1 MLSKKVS
8 IVVPVYNEIKF
19 VDSCIASLLSQTYQN
34 LEIVILDNC
43 SNDGTTELI
52 KERHQNK
59 LTHVVHSSNLGPQ
72 NNFDLSISYASGE
85 YTCIYH
91 ADDVYSPDIIEKQV
105 NYLDLNQDVAAVFCL
120 AKYINEQGRVM
131 GRQKL
136 NFLKSD
142 SKFGFYELLN
152 LILINHNFLIC
163 PSLMIRTSVLKE
175 LQHWNWFFKSSA
187 DLEMWLRVASKYKI
201 GILKSHLI
209 SCRISSKQWS
219 ETMRKRTARADFFV
233 VMRFYINSYRQS
245 ISSCAL
251 NGYLYLRIKDYLTRI
266 NNCKN
271 IVRRKRLAR
280 LFLGALVTYK
290 APVYKKV
297 ALFLLMLSITI
308 HRAIKLD

>member
-1 MLSKKVS
+1 MLSNRVS

-19 VDSCIASLLSQTYQN
+19 VESCIVSLLSQTYKN
-34 LEIVILDNC
+34 FEIVILDNC

-72 NNFDLSISYASGE
+72 NNFDLCISHASGE

-91 ADDVYSPDIIEKQV
+91 ADDVYSPDIIEKQS

-120 AKYINEQGRVM
+120 AKYINEQGSVI

-142 SKFGFYELLN
+142 SKFGLHELLN

-175 LQHWNWFFKSSA
+175 LQNWNWFFKSSA

-209 SCRISSKQWS
+209 SCRISKKQWS
-219 ETMRKRTARADFFV
+219 ETVRKRTAKADFFI
-233 VMRFYINSYRQS
+233 VMKFYINSCRKFIPCHS
-245 ISSCAL
+245 L
-251 NGYLYLRIKDYLTRI
+251 NNYLYLNIKDYFVRI
-266 NNCKN
+266 RNCTN
-271 IVRRKRLAR
+271 LAREKRLVK
-280 LFLGALVTYK
+280 LFIGTLVAYK
-290 APVYKKV
+290 APIYKKL
-297 ALFLLMLSITI
+297 ALFALILSIALYK
-308 HRAIKLD
+308 AIKIN

>member
-19 VDSCIASLLSQTYQN
+19 VDSCITSLLSQTYKN
-34 LEIVILDNC
+34 FEIVILDNC

-59 LTHVVHSSNLGPQ
+59 LTHVVHSSNLGPK
-72 NNFDLSISYASGE
+72 NNFDLCISHASGE

-175 LQHWNWFFKSSA
+175 LQYWNWFFKSSA
-187 DLEMWLRVASKYKI
+187 DLDMWLRVASKYKI
-201 GILKSHLI
+201 GILKSNLI
-209 SCRISSKQWS
+209 SYRISKKQWS
-219 ETMRKRTARADFFV
+219 ETIRKRTGRADFFI

-245 ISSCAL
+245 ISSHAL
-251 NGYLYLRIKDYLTRI
+251 NGYLYLRIKDYFTRI

-271 IVRRKRLAR
+271 ISREKRLVR
-280 LFLGALVTYK
+280 LFFGALDTYK
-290 APVYKKV
+290 APIYKKV
-297 ALFLLMLSITI
+297 ALFLLMLLINI
-308 HRAIKLD
+308 HRAIKID

>member
-19 VDSCIASLLSQTYQN
+19 VDSCITSLLSQTYKN
-34 LEIVILDNC
+34 FEIVILDNC

-72 NNFDLSISYASGE
+72 NNFDLCISHASGE

-91 ADDVYSPDIIEKQV
+91 ADDVYSPDIIEKQS

-120 AKYINEQGRVM
+120 AKYVNEQGRVI

-142 SKFGFYELLN
+142 SKFRFYEILN
-152 LILINHNFLIC
+152 LLLINHNFLIC

-175 LQHWNWFFKSSA
+175 LQYWNWFFKSSA

-209 SCRISSKQWS
+209 SYRISKKQWS
-219 ETMRKRTARADFFV
+219 ETIRKRTAKADFFI
-233 VMRFYINSYRQS
+233 VMRFYINSYRQY
-245 ISSCAL
+245 ISSHAL
-251 NGYLYLRIKDYLTRI
+251 NGYLYLRIKDYFTRI

-271 IVRRKRLAR
+271 IARKKRLVR
-280 LFLGALVTYK
+280 LFFGALVTYK
-290 APVYKKV
+290 GPFYKKV
-297 ALFLLMLSITI
+297 ALFLLMLSINI
-308 HRAIKLD
+308 YRAIKSD